1 MKQKSGFLAFLVS
14 AIVLWVLSL
23 DFVPFIVVEF
33 GGRWTWFSILIVAVV
48 LGLINLIVVSF
59 VKSLFKKSNS
69 AVFIFV
75 VTLLIDAGA
84 LVLASWIM
92 KSWFTIVFW
101 PHAIIAAAILALVCT
116 LAGLVKD

>member
-14 AIVLWVLSL
+14 AIVLWILSL
-23 DFVPFIVVEF
+23 DFVPFIEISF
-33 GGRWTWFSILIVAVV
+33 GGRWTWFTILILAIV
-48 LGLINLIVVSF
+48 LGLINLIVVALIKK
-59 VKSLFKKSNS
+59 VFKNSNS
-69 AVFIFV
+69 AIFIFI

-84 LVLASWIM
+84 LMLANWIM
-92 KSWFTIVFW
+92 GSWFSIVFW